1 MTRYLARRLLQS
13 VVIIWGVSVVVFGIT
28 RLSGSPV
35 DLLLPLD
42 APEETRQ
49 RLIER
54 MGLDQPFWVQYLRFA
69 QGAVTGE
76 FGESFRFKQPAL
88 ALVVDRIPATLEL
101 TAFSLIL
108 ATAVGVPLGVLAA
121 VRRGRVVDLAITG
134 LISAGQAVPSFWLGI
149 MLMLYFGLYL
159 GLLPTSGRGT
169 PAHLVLPGV
178 TLAVVPLV
186 TIARLTRSSMLQV
199 LPQAFIRTARAKGL
213 REQAVLYRHALRNAL
228 IPVITIVGLQLGGL
242 LSGAVITEQIFN
254 WPGIGRLAIETIFA
268 RDYPVV
274 QAVTLVTSVAVVFLN
289 LLVDLSYVWIDPR
302 IRYEG

>member
-1 MTRYLARRLLQS
+1 
-13 VVIIWGVSVVVFGIT
+13 
-28 RLSGSPV
+28 
-35 DLLLPLD
+35 
-42 APEETRQ
+42 
-49 RLIER
+49 
-54 MGLDQPFWVQYLRFA
+54 
-69 QGAVTGE
+69 GE

-134 LISAGQAVPSFWLGI
+134 VISAGQAVPSFWLGI

-289 LLVDLSYVWIDPR
+289 LIVDLSYVWIDPR